1 MTWLKLY
8 QSLNCW
14 LFSSDWTTPC
24 HSRTVPQGQIG
35 DRPIAS
41 NTPAATAMMA
51 TITALT
57 GHPLF
62 AGIQRAMLDA
72 RPIDPSLARMDA
84 PAQPVSAPV
93 DPADPHK
100 FRRRGVLF
108 VLSSPSGAGKS
119 TIARKLLAAEPELNM
134 SVSATT
140 RPIRPGEVDGRDY
153 QFVDLDR
160 FRDMVA
166 NHEFLEWAH
175 VFNHRYGTP
184 KAQVWHELEA
194 GRDIL
199 FDIDWQGAQQL
210 HQIAGG
216 DVVRV
221 FILPPSMEELHERL
235 LRRAT
240 DSTEVIDARMARAAN
255 EVSHWDG
262 YDYVLVND
270 DVEQCFTSV
279 RTILAAERLK
289 RSRQTGLIG
298 FIRGL
303 TR

>member
-1 MTWLKLY
+1 MSVY
-8 QSLNCW
+8 DQ
-14 LFSSDWTTPC
+14 
-24 HSRTVPQGQIG
+24 
-35 DRPIAS
+35 
-41 NTPAATAMMA
+41 
-51 TITALT
+51 
-57 GHPLF
+57 
-62 AGIQRAMLDA
+62 
-72 RPIDPSLARMDA
+72 
-84 PAQPVSAPV
+84 
-93 DPADPHK
+93 ADPHRFK
-100 FRRRGVLF
+100 RRGLLF

-119 TIARKLLAAEPELNM
+119 TIARKLLADEPDLYM

-140 RPIRPGEVDGRDY
+140 RPIRPCEQDGKDY
-153 QFVDLDR
+153 RFVGIDT

-175 VFNHRYGTP
+175 VFGERYGTP
-184 KAQVWHELEA
+184 KAPVDAMLKSGH
-194 GRDIL
+194 DVL

-221 FILPPSMEELHERL
+221 FILPPSMEELHDRL
-235 LRRAT
+235 KRRAT
-240 DSTEVIDARMARAAN
+240 DPEDIIDRRMARAAN
-255 EVSHWDG
+255 EISHWDG

-270 DVEQCFTSV
+270 DVEDCFAKV
-279 RTILAAERLK
+279 KTILAAERLK